1 MDSRAESM
9 HVQARTPVMFHS
21 VIVHSRTSLL
31 GPVVQACLFHD
42 HAKCS
47 CIGGSRRLVQS
58 HFTCHSHERSSCVF
72 VMLMHRTHKHQ
83 SLLHL
88 VFSFCCSSVSVLSRV
103 PVEMFCLA
111 WKTFHVTDASCARWS
126 LHRELSQHFVHD
138 IQHFVSFIKQT
149 E

>member
-1 MDSRAESM
+1 MRLRDARASDTQAPESL
-9 HVQARTPVMFHS
+9 APSTACFL
-21 VIVHSRTSLL
+21 SLL
-31 GPVVQACLFHD
+31 
-42 HAKCS
+42 
-47 CIGGSRRLVQS
+47 
-58 HFTCHSHERSSCVF
+58 
-72 VMLMHRTHKHQ
+72 
-83 SLLHL
+83 
-88 VFSFCCSSVSVLSRV
+88 FSFCCSSVSVLSRV